1 MMTIT
6 EKVAYLK
13 GLADGIKL
21 DEATN
26 EGKMLT
32 AIIDVLD
39 DIALTVADAED
50 TISELSQQIDEI
62 DDDLAAI
69 EEEWYEADEDEDDD
83 EEYDDDDTIYEV
95 ECPTC
100 GDVICL
106 DEDLAE
112 DGAID
117 CPNCGESLEFDFDD
131 VDDVEDCDCEDCD
144 CGCKEEK

>member
-13 GLADGIKL
+13 GLADGTKL

-26 EGKMLT
+26 EGKLLT

-69 EEEWYEADEDEDDD
+69 EEEWYEADEDEVDDEDDD
-83 EEYDDDDTIYEV
+83 DDGDTIYEV

-100 GDVICL
+100 GDIICL

-112 DGAID
+112 EGAIE

-131 VDDVEDCDCEDCD
+131 AEDCDCDCEDCN
-144 CGCKEEK
+144 CGSKEVE